1 MDKEEVMI
9 KEKNSQALLE
19 PESVEAVL
27 ACDLELFDLG
37 PVRSGLEVTR
47 DGEADLP
54 FDLISRMAGLPPW
67 NATPEGGPLTLATMG
82 QLILPALD
90 RACLCAR
97 VASDN
102 KARDIVVLD
111 MRKITPLY
119 DFFVL
124 STGSSRRQIH
134 TISEEVDAA
143 LRDVG
148 DRRLSIEG
156 YEASS
161 WVVQDYGDVM
171 VHVFNPQTREY
182 YALEDLWADAPH
194 IAWESFEESYQL
206 SAVSYQPNSAR
217 RYA

>member
-1 MDKEEVMI
+1 MI
-9 KEKNSQALLE
+9 EEKNSLALLGLE
-19 PESVEAVL
+19 IEGAASAP
-27 ACDLELFDLG
+27 DLHSFDLG

-47 DGEADLP
+47 DDGADLP
-54 FDLISRMAGLPPW
+54 FDLISRMAGLPTW
-67 NATPEGGPLTLATMG
+67 NTTPEGGPLTLATTG
-82 QLILPALD
+82 QYILPSLD

-134 TISEEVDAA
+134 TITEEIDAA

-148 DRRLSIEG
+148 DRRSSIEG

-182 YALEDLWADAPH
+182 YALEELWADAPRV
-194 IAWESFEESYQL
+194 AWESFELPETE
-206 SAVSYQPNSAR
+206 
-217 RYA
+217 YAAG

>member
-1 MDKEEVMI
+1 MI
-9 KEKNSQALLE
+9 KEKNSQAPRG
-19 PESVEAVL
+19 PESEGAVS
-27 ACDLELFDLG
+27 APDLHPFDLG
-37 PVRSGLEVTR
+37 PARSGLEVTR
-47 DGEADLP
+47 DGDADLP
-54 FDLISRMAGLPPW
+54 FDLIARMAGLRPSIT
-67 NATPEGGPLTLATMG
+67 TPEGGPLTLATTG
-82 QLILPALD
+82 QLILPSLD

-134 TISEEVDAA
+134 TITEETDAA

-171 VHVFNPQTREY
+171 VHVFTPQTREY

-194 IAWESFEESYQL
+194 VDWEKFEST
-206 SAVSYQPNSAR
+206 QPEFASE
-217 RYA
+217 

>member
-1 MDKEEVMI
+1 MI
-9 KEKNSQALLE
+9 IERNSLAPRGPELE
-19 PESVEAVL
+19 GAVS
-27 ACDLELFDLG
+27 APDLHSFDLG

-47 DGEADLP
+47 DDGADLP
-54 FDLISRMAGLPPW
+54 FDLIARMAGLRPW
-67 NATPEGGPLTLATMG
+67 NTTPEGGPLTLATTG
-82 QLILPALD
+82 QLILPSLD

-148 DRRLSIEG
+148 DRRLTIEG

-182 YALEDLWADAPH
+182 YAIEELWADAPRVD
-194 IAWESFEESYQL
+194 WESFELPDADTE
-206 SAVSYQPNSAR
+206 VE
-217 RYA
+217 